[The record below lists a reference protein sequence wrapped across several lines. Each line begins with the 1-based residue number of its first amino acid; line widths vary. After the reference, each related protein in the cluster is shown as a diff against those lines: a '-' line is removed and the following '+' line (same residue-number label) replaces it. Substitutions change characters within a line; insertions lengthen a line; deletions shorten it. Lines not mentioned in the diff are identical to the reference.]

1 MISLELASLC
11 HTCKPERIRY
21 EHKQKSHCA
30 LLCGFF
36 GANKCQ
42 LFRHRPLHMAVDVSV
57 IHENSLAY
65 TLAVETTV
73 LLSEKNMIQN
83 MINTQMIRVSAE

>member
-1 MISLELASLC
+1 
-11 HTCKPERIRY
+11 
-21 EHKQKSHCA
+21 
-30 LLCGFF
+30 
-36 GANKCQ
+36 
-42 LFRHRPLHMAVDVSV
+42 MAVDVRI

-65 TLAVETTV
+65 PLVVKTTV